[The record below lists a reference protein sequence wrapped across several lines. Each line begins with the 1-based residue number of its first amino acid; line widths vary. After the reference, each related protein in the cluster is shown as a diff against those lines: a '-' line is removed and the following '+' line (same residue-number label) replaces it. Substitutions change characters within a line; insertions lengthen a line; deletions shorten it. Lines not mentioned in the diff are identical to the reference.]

1 MEQLI
6 FIVVTVLSFGLLAY
20 SFSRVLRI
28 IKLLKKPYPIPPI
41 SERIKRLLKNGF
53 LQERILRFRFAGILH
68 ALVFWG
74 FLMILFGSFE
84 MLLDGLL
91 GTDKILSVLGS
102 LYSFIMASGDISAF
116 IIFITIIIFIA
127 RRIAHLVK
135 RFEGT
140 EMTHKSHLDANFA
153 LTLILILMTSLLL
166 LNISYVGMGGKDG
179 IYPISKILYHYLFTN
194 TSTET
199 LSHIYKAS
207 WWIHILTIFLFMN
220 YLPYSKH
227 FHVFLSLPNVF
238 LSRMTPLMKMYNMEA
253 VTKEVKLM
261 LSGNAFDQPAE
272 EVPIE
277 RFGMKDVEDGS
288 WKNYLDSLTCTQ
300 CGRCTS
306 VCPANLTGKLLSP
319 RKVVMNYRQ
328 RMTEKMNGLLKEGK
342 TYDDNK
348 SLLSNYLSK
357 EELWACTTCHACAQE
372 CPLNIDHPAII
383 LELRRYLVMEE
394 SSAPT
399 PINTMFSNTE
409 NNGAPWQYPPHERL
423 KWAEDLYI
431 NE

>member
-1 MEQLI
+1 
-6 FIVVTVLSFGLLAY
+6 
-20 SFSRVLRI
+20 
-28 IKLLKKPYPIPPI
+28 
-41 SERIKRLLKNGF
+41 
-53 LQERILRFRFAGILH
+53 
-68 ALVFWG
+68 
-74 FLMILFGSFE
+74 
-84 MLLDGLL
+84 
-91 GTDKILSVLGS
+91 
-102 LYSFIMASGDISAF
+102 MASGDISAF

-135 RFEGT
+135 RFEGI